1 MAWRLVIGTG
11 TSRRVALVHVPARL
25 QPERPARLLALTGGL
40 IWIVKTVLIW
50 QNGGTNRYDGT
61 VGLMF
66 MIGAV
71 LLAAATVIWTWRA
84 TRNRPILVRGGLL
97 LGALIVLFLAIN
109 LPILVGRTLFPRSW
123 LADEFGVILVAVA
136 SIAAGG
142 MSWPGT
148 RTSTAS
154 GPGKA

>member
-1 MAWRLVIGTG
+1 MIGTG
-11 TSRRVALVHVPARL
+11 TSRRVALVHVPAGL
-25 QPERPARLLALTGGL
+25 EPERPARLLALTGGL

-50 QNGGTNRYDGT
+50 QNGGTNRYGGT
-61 VGLMF
+61 VGLLF

-71 LLAAATVIWTWRA
+71 LLAAATVTWTWRA
-84 TRNRPILVRGGLL
+84 TRDRPILARGGLL

-109 LPILVGRTLFPRSW
+109 LPILVGQALFARSG

-136 SIAAGG
+136 AIAAGG
-142 MSWPGT
+142 MSWPETG
-148 RTSTAS
+148 TSTAS

>member
-1 MAWRLVIGTG
+1 MAVGDRDGA
-11 TSRRVALVHVPARL
+11 SRRVALVHVPARL
-25 QPERPARLLALTGGL
+25 RPERPASLLALAGGL

-50 QNGGTNRYDGT
+50 LSGGANRYGGA

-71 LLAAATVIWTWRA
+71 LLAAATVTWTWRA
-84 TRNRPILVRGGLL
+84 TRDRPILVRGGLL

-109 LPILVGRTLFPRSW
+109 LPILVGQILLPGSW

-136 SIAAGG
+136 AIAAGG

-148 RTSTAS
+148 GTSTAS
-154 GPGKA
+154 GPGRA